1 MIRIKLYIDGKERV
15 YTARGVNLLMSYTA
29 YELLREYELAGGN
42 YPQDLLEK
50 CEDFVCQ
57 CFGGSFSREQ
67 LLSGYPG
74 SAFVLYP
81 SIMNAVVAY
90 SNEEI
95 VNFPEPAKKAPEKAT
110 T

>member
-1 MIRIKLYIDGKERV
+1 MIRIKLYIDGKERE
-15 YTARGVNLLMSYTA
+15 YTARGVNLRLSYMA

-42 YPQDLLEK
+42 YPQGTLEK
-50 CEDFVCQ
+50 CEDFVCM

-67 LLSGYPG
+67 LLSGYRG

-90 SNEEI
+90 SNEAI
-95 VNFPEPAKKAPEKAT
+95 VNFPEPAKKAPAKT
-110 T
+110 TT